1 MGGWRGLDSNTLNAV
16 MGKPVNTFK
25 TIWVVC
31 LGVKGIGKGLYILG
45 YNFKKQRPRIET

>member
-45 YNFKKQRPRIET
+45 YNFKKQRTRIET